1 MSMIDAYCVD
11 DLVIVRHVG
20 YDQYNQPVPDSG
32 SASASGSGSGAGIP
46 VKGYI
51 VWKTQLVRDQK
62 GEEVTSSVMVYLPSH
77 IERDSVLG
85 RELTHEDRIQI
96 GGETFDRAIVAIARP
111 KAFARPHYEIY
122 LA

>member
-20 YDQYNQPVPDSG
+20 YDQYNQPVPDSS
-32 SASASGSGSGAGIP
+32 SASGAGIP

-51 VWKTQLVRDQK
+51 VWKTNLVRNEK

-96 GGETFDRAIVAIARP
+96 GGESFDRAIIAILKP
-111 KAFARPHYEIY
+111 KAFSRPHYEVY